1 MKTLVIGGGMA
12 GLTYG
17 IVAVKNGIE
26 TVICE
31 RNSRVGKKIAVTG
44 NGKCNVGNANADASC
59 FNHSKIAQ
67 KVLNTVSVAEYVRF
81 LNSCGIYTFSDGAG
95 RMYPLSESASNVVDC
110 LRFQFEKH
118 GGKLLTDTEV
128 LSAEKRSD
136 GFCVQTT
143 GSGNIFCHKVVLAC
157 GSGSGVPQPNVK
169 NFCGNF
175 LTETAPSLVPVK
187 IADMDKSLNG
197 LRAKATVTLFADG
210 APVATEKG
218 EVQFK
223 DYGLSGICIF
233 NLSAR
238 IARDIVS
245 GKKHNY
251 QFSLDLVPEF
261 SLQKLEEV
269 LQKRLADGSEKVFY
283 GILHNKIAQCVV
295 KRSQFTAQSLAKNA
309 KSLTFRFEKLL
320 DYSMSQV
327 TCGGIA
333 EKYLDDALTLPNG
346 ICAVGEVLDV
356 DGLCGG
362 NNLYFAAASALS
374 LFDENQRERAYEL

>member
-1 MKTLVIGGGMA
+1 MKTLIIGGGMA

-17 IVAVKNGIE
+17 IVAAKNGIE

-44 NGKCNVGNANADASC
+44 NGKCNVGNANVSASC
-59 FNHSKIAQ
+59 FNNSKIAQ
-67 KVLNTVSVAEYVRF
+67 KVLAAVSVSEYVRF
-81 LNSCGIYTFSDGAG
+81 LNSCGIYTFTDGAG
-95 RMYPLSESASNVVDC
+95 RMYPLSESAANVVDC

-118 GGKLLTDTEV
+118 GGKLLVDTQV
-128 LSAEKRSD
+128 LSVEKANG
-136 GFCVQTT
+136 GFCVKT
-143 GSGNIFCHKVVLAC
+143 SCGNILCDKVVLAC
-157 GSGSGVPQPNVK
+157 GSGSGAPQPNVQDL
-169 NFCGNF
+169 CGNY
-175 LTETAPSLVPVK
+175 LTATAPSLVPVK

-197 LRAKATVTLFADG
+197 LRAKATVTLLADG
-210 APVATEKG
+210 TPVATEKG

-233 NLSAR
+233 NLSAL
-238 IARDIVS
+238 IARDIVC
-245 GKKHNY
+245 GKKRSY
-251 QFSLDLVPEF
+251 QFSVDLVSEF
-261 SLQKLEEV
+261 SEKQLANL
-269 LQKRLADGSEKVFY
+269 LQKRLADGADKVFY

-295 KRSQFTAQSLAKNA
+295 KRSQFTAQSLAENA

-327 TCGGIA
+327 TSGGIA
-333 EKYLDDALTLPNG
+333 EKFLDETLTLPNG

-374 LFDENQRERAYEL
+374 LFDEKQRERAYNL